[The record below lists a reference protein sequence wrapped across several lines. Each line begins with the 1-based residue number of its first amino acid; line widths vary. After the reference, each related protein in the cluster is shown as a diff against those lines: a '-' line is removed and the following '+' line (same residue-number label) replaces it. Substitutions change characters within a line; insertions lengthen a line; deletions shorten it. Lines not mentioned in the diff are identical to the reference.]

1 MKEILV
7 VVQGV
12 ITFSVIVFGIWW
24 LTKKLSHV
32 IPGANGSGYMK
43 VMDRMAVSQDKY
55 LMLINVG
62 GRCFLM
68 SVEPSGT
75 KLLQELDPSQ
85 LEKVAKPAGGGSG
98 PGQSSAFHMI
108 LSRLKEKGDGHE

>member
-1 MKEILV
+1 MKEIIV

-32 IPGANGSGYMK
+32 IPGGNGSGYMK

-75 KLLQELDPSQ
+75 KLLKELNTSQ
-85 LEKVAKPAGGGSG
+85 LEKVAKPAGTGEGM
-98 PGQSSAFHMI
+98 GQSSAFGTI
-108 LSRLKEKGDGHE
+108 LSRLKGEDHG